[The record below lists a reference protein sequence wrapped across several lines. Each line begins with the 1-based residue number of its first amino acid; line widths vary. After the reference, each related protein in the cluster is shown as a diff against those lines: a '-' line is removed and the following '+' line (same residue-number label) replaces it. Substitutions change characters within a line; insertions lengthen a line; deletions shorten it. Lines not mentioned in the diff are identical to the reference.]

1 MILFA
6 ILLVVTILAII
17 GFFVFAG
24 KTQHEGKAL
33 GEQSQGRV

>member
-6 ILLVVTILAII
+6 ILLVVTVLAII

-24 KTQHEGKAL
+24 KKQHEGKDL
-33 GEQSQGRV
+33 GEQRQGRI